1 MAEATSEK
9 IHIFDTTLRDGEQ
22 SAGIAFTPREKL
34 EIARQLERLGVDIIE
49 AGFPC
54 STPGDLEA
62 VQTIAKEVRG
72 VTICALARAVESDID
87 TAWEALKDA
96 DDPRIHV
103 FINSS
108 DIQMAHQLNKDR
120 EQVLVQAE
128 AMVKRA
134 ASYTSNVEFSPMD
147 ATRSDPHF
155 IYTIVERC
163 IDAGATVINIPD
175 SVGYAIPSELGSL
188 FDQIRENV
196 PNIHKARLS
205 FHGQNDLGLCT
216 ANTLTAIEHGARQ
229 VEVTIN
235 GIGERAGNTSLEEVV
250 MAIKTRHDY
259 LGDVDC
265 DVDTKEIYRASKLV
279 ERLSGMPVQWN
290 KAIVGKNAF
299 RHGSGIHQDGILK
312 LRETWEIMD
321 PAEIGI
327 PQGTQLVLGK
337 LSGRHYF
344 KQYMEGIGYELTPDE
359 LNLVFKAYKEL
370 ADRKIDVDD
379 RDLDAIVSDVLHKSS
394 HATDAW
400 RIEHMHVSC
409 GDGITPTATIKLI
422 SPEGEETTEAAV
434 GTGPVDAVCRAIN
447 RIVGLSPKLTE
458 FGVSAVT
465 EGIDAQGRI
474 TIRIE
479 DDDGQTYFGRAAN
492 TDITVA
498 GGHAYI
504 SAINRMLT
512 VHSRRT
518 GGAK

>member
-1 MAEATSEK
+1 MPEK

-22 SAGIAFTPREKL
+22 SAGIAFTPEEKL
-34 EIARQLERLGVDIIE
+34 EIAKQLEKLGVDIIE

-62 VQTIAKEVRG
+62 VQTISREVRG
-72 VTICALARAVESDID
+72 STICALARAVESDVD
-87 TAWEALKDA
+87 TAWDAIKEAE
-96 DDPRIHV
+96 DPRIHV

-108 DIQMAHQLNKDR
+108 DIQMAHQLRKDR
-120 EQVLVQAE
+120 EQVLTQAE
-128 AMVKRA
+128 AMVKHA

-163 IDAGATVINIPD
+163 IDAGAKVINIPD

-188 FDQIRENV
+188 FDLIRENV

-205 FHGQNDLGLCT
+205 FHGQNDLGMCT
-216 ANTLTAIEHGARQ
+216 ANTMTAIEHGARQ

-250 MAIKTRHDY
+250 MAIKTRKDY

-265 DVDTKEIYRASKLV
+265 DIDTKEIYRASKLV

-290 KAIVGKNAF
+290 KAVVGKNAF
-299 RHGSGIHQDGILK
+299 RHGSGIHQDGIMK

-321 PAEIGI
+321 PTEIGI

-344 KQYMEGIGYELTPDE
+344 KQHMEALGYELTDEE
-359 LNLVFKAYKEL
+359 LNRVFSAYKEL
-370 ADRKIDVDD
+370 ADKKIEVDD
-379 RDLDAIVSDVLHKSS
+379 RDLEAIAGDILHTATLSGDV
-394 HATDAW
+394 W
-400 RIEHMHVSC
+400 RIEHVQVSS
-409 GDGITPTATIKLI
+409 GDHATPTATLRLL
-422 SPEGEETTEAAV
+422 SPEGDVLTDAAT
-434 GTGPVDAVCRAIN
+434 GTGPVDAVYRAIN
-447 RIVGLSPKLTE
+447 RITGLSPELTE
-458 FGVSAVT
+458 FSVNAVT
-465 EGIDAQGRI
+465 EGIDAQGKV

-479 DDDGQTYFGRAAN
+479 DEGQTYTGRSAD
-492 TDITVA
+492 TDIIVA
-498 GGHAYI
+498 SAKAYM
-504 SAINRMLT
+504 AALNRMLN
-512 VHSRRT
+512 VRARVQ
-518 GGAK
+518 GATANT